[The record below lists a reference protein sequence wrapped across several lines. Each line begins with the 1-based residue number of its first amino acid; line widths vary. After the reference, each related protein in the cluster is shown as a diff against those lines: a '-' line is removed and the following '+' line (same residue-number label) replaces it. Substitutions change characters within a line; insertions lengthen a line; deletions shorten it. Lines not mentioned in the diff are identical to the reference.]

1 MKHITNVG
9 FLIGIL
15 IGIPHVSSA
24 QTDRG
29 LQFESVTVGSG
40 EGPIASGMSVMAHFV
55 PSDNSRLLEIMV
67 MADSGWIAYGPQYT
81 IGPVSGLA
89 VATAGHL
96 FGVPWAGPMFTASI
110 PIGHTRLTA
119 IQWPAV
125 LGWKPH
131 NYDKDVSSD
140 RFIPGY
146 FGGVGIGVGA
156 ISMSYNLSKYI
167 ADPWNHLPSVSYNDS
182 IYEDFA
188 INASMTWN
196 SNTSRTMFFLGMTWQ
211 PQ

>member
-1 MKHITNVG
+1 MTRITSVG
-9 FLIGIL
+9 YLLGIL
-15 IGIPHVSSA
+15 IGMPHVSSA
-24 QTDRG
+24 QTEGG
-29 LQFESVTVGSG
+29 LQFQSVTVGSG
-40 EGPIASGMSVMAHFV
+40 EGPISSGISVMAHFV
-55 PSDNSRLLEIMV
+55 PPDKSRFLEIMV
-67 MADSGWIAYGPQYT
+67 QADSGWIAYGPQYT

-89 VATAGHL
+89 VITVGHL

-110 PIGHTRLTA
+110 PISRVRLTA

-131 NYDKDVSSD
+131 NYEKDVKSD

-146 FGGVGIGVGA
+146 FGGVGIGVGP
-156 ISMSYNLSKYI
+156 ISLSYNANKFI
-167 ADPWNHLPSVSYNDS
+167 ADPWNHLPSISYRGL

-188 INASMTWN
+188 ISSSMTWN
-196 SNTSRTMFFLGMTWQ
+196 SNTSRPMFFLGVTWQ